1 MDPQTPAFMEL
12 SALLT
17 GVYRI
22 VNDPE
27 DKQLN
32 QSTADEYLRRL
43 KGEFPVPLP
52 KLLAAYDRLA

>member
-1 MDPQTPAFMEL
+1 MDAQTPAFMEL

-43 KGEFPVPLP
+43 KGEFPALQ
-52 KLLAAYDRLA
+52 KLLLA